1 MTKTEKIRIT
11 GQIYVLSDLGF
22 TDAESEALR
31 RISNTLQRWHEL
43 ECGTDN
49 WALERI
55 DGKPY
60 MVHSSG
66 RKYAT
71 SDRETGA
78 RKRLSRILLDR
89 LNRTK
94 NAEGTIQGPALS
106 AYIQTDPRGAA
117 LYILRP
123 GDVPDGQ
130 DVESYYSRG
139 VCVY

>member
-11 GQIYVLSDLGF
+11 GQIYVLAALGF
-22 TDAESEALR
+22 TDAECESLR

-43 ECGTDN
+43 ECGTGS

-60 MVHSSG
+60 MMHSSRSG
-66 RKYAT
+66 YVIA
-71 SDRETGA
+71 DRETGA

-94 NAEGTIQGPALS
+94 DADGTIQGPALS

-117 LYILRP
+117 LYILLP

>member
-1 MTKTEKIRIT
+1 MSKTEQNRIT
-11 GQIYVLSDLGF
+11 WQTTVLLSLGF
-22 TDAESEALR
+22 TAAESKALR

-43 ECGTDN
+43 ECGTDS
-49 WALERI
+49 WVLERI

-66 RKYAT
+66 RKYVTA
-71 SDRETGA
+71 DRETGA
-78 RKRLSRILLDR
+78 IKRLTAIVHT
-89 LNRTK
+89 LNNSPWRHAK
-94 NAEGTIQGPALS
+94 PLS
-106 AYIQTDPRGAA
+106 FYIQTDPRGAA
-117 LYILRP
+117 LYILRS